1 MSTSQLDAGAPERW
15 LSEEQLDRLGAMLA
29 LLERDEHAPTA
40 VRDRRRALEVHV
52 ADSLVA
58 LELDAVQAAS
68 RVVDLG
74 SGAGFPGV
82 ALALALPEARVDLVE
97 SQRRKCDFLREMC
110 AVGGLQ
116 HACVV
121 CARVEDWRDGL
132 GQADAVLARALAPQP
147 VVLEYAAPLLR
158 LGGVLVDW
166 RGRRDPADE
175 TAASLAAVEL
185 GMSLVEVRHVVPFEG
200 AQERR
205 LHVFEKADETPARFP
220 RRAGMARKRP
230 LGGG

>member
-1 MSTSQLDAGAPERW
+1 MSRPQLGAGAPERW
-15 LSEEQLDRLGAMLA
+15 LSGEQLERLGAMLS

-58 LELDAVQAAS
+58 LELDAIRAAG

-110 AVGGLQ
+110 AVGGLR
-116 HACVV
+116 HVCVV
-121 CARVEDWRDGL
+121 CARVEDWREGL
-132 GQADAVLARALAPQP
+132 GQADAVLARALAPQS

-158 LGGVLVDW
+158 IGGVLVDW
-166 RGRRDPADE
+166 RGRRDQADE
-175 TAASLAAVEL
+175 TAATLAAAEL
-185 GMSLVEVRHVVPFEG
+185 GMRLVEVRHVVPFER
-200 AQERR
+200 AQERH
-205 LHVFEKADETPARFP
+205 LHVFEKAAETPERFP